1 MSAFIKSS
9 HILIFNT
16 PLAMINENI
25 WHPPTDVSENKN
37 EFVVVMEIAGMK
49 KDEFEITVSDDIL
62 TIAGDRNAALSKR
75 QNNYSQMEIHSG
87 YFEKTIYL
95 SMGISIKKMKA
106 TYQNGFLKVV
116 LAKDHKHKQT

>member
-1 MSAFIKSS
+1 MPHNSAGMSSFIKSS

-16 PLAMINENI
+16 PLAMINENV
-25 WHPPTDVSENKN
+25 WHPLTDVSENKN

-49 KDEFEITVSDDIL
+49 KDEFEITVSDDVL
-62 TIAGDRNAALSKR
+62 TIAGNRRAELSKR
-75 QNNYSQMEIHSG
+75 RNNYSQMEIHSG

-95 SMGISIKKMKA
+95 PMGVSIKKMKA

-116 LAKDHKHKQT
+116 LTK